1 MADTAAFCVA
11 YLFPQMPARQYVL
24 SLPYALRFKMAYSA
38 DATSVVLG
46 AFISAINSDLRRRAR
61 KRKLRGRLQTGSLTV
76 VQRFGS
82 SLNLNVHFHVIAMD
96 AYTQSDP
103 MEPCCSIRCPHPAT
117 RTLRASRA
125 LCAGRSRVTWGSSR
139 GKTRTSS

>member
-1 MADTAAFCVA
+1 MADTAAFCVD
-11 YLFPQMPARQYVL
+11 YLFPQVPARQYVL

-38 DATSVVLG
+38 DATTVVLG

-82 SLNLNVHFHVIAMD
+82 SLNLNVHYAECRIMWSAD
-96 AYTQSDP
+96 DRGCGP
-103 MEPCCSIRCPHPAT
+103 RREK
-117 RTLRASRA
+117 
-125 LCAGRSRVTWGSSR
+125 SS
-139 GKTRTSS
+139 SAA

>member
-1 MADTAAFCVA
+1 
-11 YLFPQMPARQYVL
+11 
-24 SLPYALRFKMAYSA
+24 MAYSA

-82 SLNLNVHFHVIAMD
+82 SLNLNVHFHVIAM
-96 AYTQSDP
+96 
-103 MEPCCSIRCPHPAT
+103 
-117 RTLRASRA
+117 
-125 LCAGRSRVTWGSSR
+125 GRSRATWGGSR